1 MLNVHATAP
10 MQLPQHIS
18 PVNHPYILHIRFFRS
33 SDTHHHRKNMVPL
46 AAALTQKAP
55 ICVAASERT
64 ELAAGSVFTS
74 NRSSVRSSAAKVIAQ
89 TSTMGH
95 SGRATARSP

>member
-1 MLNVHATAP
+1 MVVNKSAKAIMLNVHATAP

-64 ELAAGSVFTS
+64 ELAAGHVFTS
-74 NRSSVRSSAAKVIAQ
+74 KQRQQRCQSDCTNIHNGS
-89 TSTMGH
+89 
-95 SGRATARSP
+95 